1 MMPTLVDA
9 PPKGDGWTHEIKYD
23 GYRTELIIDRDVVG
37 AFTRKGHDWTERYRW
52 IVNAADDLPLVRA
65 DLELAKDIL
74 VQLIDNANLY
84 SKKEHPIT
92 ITAEMAVEMVA
103 VSVAD
108 RGPGIDPFEQGL
120 IFDKFYRGKDQRY
133 QVRGTGMGLPI
144 AKAIVTAHGGSI
156 SVTSQLNSGSVFTF
170 TLPVAMRSENR

>member
-1 MMPTLVDA
+1 MAKLESGEFELHLQPVAIATLVEA
-9 PPKGDGWTHEIKYD
+9 ALEHLHKCLGDRRIN
-23 GYRTELIIDRDVVG
+23 I
-37 AFTRKGHDWTERYRW
+37 
-52 IVNAADDLPLVRA
+52 NAADELPLVRA

-74 VQLIDNANLY
+74 VQLVDNANLY

-92 ITAEMAVEMVA
+92 ITAETAGEMVA

-156 SVTSQLNSGSVFTF
+156 SVTSQLNSGSVFSF
-170 TLPVAMRSENR
+170 TLPVAVRSENR